1 MAKSVGQWVGTI
13 AGAAIGFFV
22 PGSYVALGAV
32 IGGAI
37 GGAIDPPKGPDI
49 VGPRVDD
56 LKVQTATYGA
66 IKPRAYG
73 TVMVSG
79 NVFWIEG
86 DQIREVSTTEEQQG
100 GKGGGGPE
108 VTTYSYYATFA
119 VGLCKGPIAG
129 IRRLWIGD
137 DLVYS
142 AVNAAD
148 SGAAAQQLVE
158 NALSNGESPIIWTLF
173 NGTDT
178 QGPSTR
184 MQADKGVGNVSSY
197 PGEAYLVFEDLNL
210 SKWSNTMV
218 RAQVKAEI
226 VVAGSYVVSDVE
238 MSTFPKYNELA
249 GYGGAV
255 WDQTRLIWA
264 GLFDDT
270 GITIISWMYRDPDG
284 YSVAIEFERQ
294 EFTYKKTLTNR
305 TIDRYAM
312 GGGFNQWF
320 NIYVMCQADEETLV
334 SVQGNIS
341 TPNDYTLGFHT
352 AGASVWWPA
361 VVTWAGL
368 PVVGYSVAHLGR
380 YFIGGNGYVFEVNQ
394 AGVIG
399 QSAAITTYWM
409 VASENYLFVL
419 TTQNLGLATTTIK
432 KLSKVDLSVVA
443 TYNQTTY
450 GQGSIQV
457 IDDDSFYTTGYSA
470 GTGNY
475 LYKWVG
481 GVVVSTTLV
490 GSSSSIASKN
500 FRVVDEAGR
509 IIFYTPQFWQSSSIP
524 APGIRM
530 AFPSMDDSAAKLR
543 DIITAEC
550 GLVGIAP
557 SDLSLATLTNSDV
570 RGFKIAA
577 VAAVRSGFDPLQA
590 AFPFDAYQAGYK
602 VKFVSRGGASIGS
615 IPEIDLGANSEGKS
629 QVLLPSSREMD
640 SQLPSKVSVVFL
652 NSSREYDSD
661 EQYAERLNVHSVAE
675 RRVELAIVLTPTEA
689 AKIADVLLAK
699 DWLERT
705 ALGPFVLPPTWA
717 HLEPSDVV
725 TISHRGAT
733 YEARITRI
741 EYRADGSLECSAVL
755 SSAATYTSSALGA
768 SPVVTV
774 PMLVGQA
781 GSTNA
786 YLLDIPRIREEQD
799 VPGMTYGLMGAA
811 SGWPGAA
818 LVRSDDSG
826 GSYQAVGST
835 NSRAQVF
842 TTTNALGAANSY
854 AVDNSSVL
862 NVTPYTPGATLA
874 SVTETQL
881 YAHSSLAAYGADGRW
896 EIVAFK
902 TVTDNTGSYTIKD
915 FLRGLYGTEANT
927 DDHVVGDNLI
937 MLGSAV
943 AWMGIPIATLG
954 VPRLY
959 RAITQGQSIDSAS
972 DIVDTYDGFNL
983 KPLSLVDFSGHRDY
997 SNLSWTA
1004 LAKRRTRWP
1013 VEAFSGVASPL
1024 GENAEA
1030 YELEIWDSS
1039 FSTLKRTITNL
1050 TTPSA
1055 SYTQAE
1061 QIADFGAAQST
1072 LYFCWYQISAVV
1084 GRGVPSY
1091 GSLTRNLSSD
1101 PYADSVVL
1109 LLHMDGT
1116 AGSNTFTDVT
1126 GKHTVTARG
1135 NASVSATS
1143 KFGSGALSLDG
1154 DTDYLELNSSS
1165 YLAFGTDDFTIEAFC
1180 SPTAYTNADNWILS
1194 NYAGSATGRFGFY
1207 LDTSGTVIAF
1217 RHADTT
1223 VITRTISPSAI
1234 GTGTYKHVAVTRV
1247 SGVLY
1252 LFVEG
1257 VLQGSG
1263 SAFTADLSSTAA
1275 CTIGNMSLT
1284 YSTLGELNGLVD
1296 EVRVTRGVG
1305 RWTASFTPPTAAYDI
1320 S

>member
-13 AGAAIGFFV
+13 AGAVIGFFV
-22 PGSYVALGAV
+22 PGSYVALGAA

-100 GKGGGGPE
+100 GKGGGGSE

-119 VGLCKGPIAG
+119 VGLCKGPITG

-137 DLVYS
+137 ELVYS
-142 AVNAAD
+142 SVNAAD
-148 SGAAAQQLVE
+148 SGAAAQQLAE
-158 NALSNGESPIIWTLF
+158 NALSTGESVVNWTLF

-184 MQADKGVGNVSSY
+184 MQADKGIGNVSSY
-197 PGEAYLVFEDLNL
+197 PGEAYLVIEDLNL

-226 VVAGSYVVSDVE
+226 VIAGAYAVSDVE
-238 MSTFPKYNELA
+238 MSKFPKYNELA
-249 GYGGAV
+249 GYGGAP
-255 WDQTRLIWA
+255 WQQTRLIWA
-264 GLFDDT
+264 GIFDDT

-294 EFTYKKTLTNR
+294 EFTYEKTLTNR
-305 TIDRYAM
+305 TIGRYEM

-320 NIYVMCQADEETLV
+320 NIYVMCQADEEMLV

-361 VVTWAGL
+361 IVTWAGL
-368 PVVGYSVAHLGR
+368 PVGGYSVTHLGR

-443 TYNQTTY
+443 TYSQTTY

-457 IDDDSFYTTGYSA
+457 IDDDSFYTTGYLA

-500 FRVVDEAGR
+500 FRVVDEDEKM
-509 IIFYTPQFWQSSSIP
+509 IFYTPQFWQSSSIP

-530 AFPSMDDSAAKLR
+530 SFQSLDDSAAKLR

-557 SDLSLATLTNSDV
+557 ADLSLATLTNSDV

-577 VAAVRSGFDPLQA
+577 VAAVRSNFDPLQA

-602 VKFVSRGGASIGS
+602 IKFVSRGGASIGS
-615 IPEIDLGANSEGKS
+615 IPEIDLGANADGRN
-629 QVLLPSSREMD
+629 QVLLPSAREMD

-652 NSSREYDSD
+652 NSAREYDSD
-661 EQYAERLNVHSVAE
+661 EQYAERLNVNSVAE

-705 ALGPFVLPPTWA
+705 ALGPFALPPTWA

-755 SSAATYTSSALGA
+755 SSAATYTSTALGA
-768 SPVVTV
+768 SPVITA
-774 PMLVGQA
+774 PLLVGQV

-786 YLLDIPRIREEQD
+786 YFLDIPRILENQD
-799 VPGMTYGLMGAA
+799 TTGIPFGLMGAA
-811 SGWPGAA
+811 GGWPGGA
-818 LVRSDDSG
+818 LVSSDDSG
-826 GSYQAVGST
+826 NSFQAVAST
-835 NSRAQVF
+835 NTRCNVF
-842 TTTNALGAANSY
+842 T
-854 AVDNSSVL
+854 AVDALSASGGYSIDGGQIL
-862 NVTPYTPGATLA
+862 NVTAFTPSATLA
-874 SVTETQL
+874 SVTFDQL
-881 YAHSSLAAYGADGRW
+881 YSMRSNLAAYGAEGRW

-902 TVTDNTGSYTIKD
+902 TVSGSAGSYALTD
-915 FLRGLYGTEANT
+915 FIRGLYGTELYSGT
-927 DDHVVGDNLI
+927 HVAGDLLI
-937 MLGSAV
+937 MLDGAITYANLPSA
-943 AWMGIPIATLG
+943 ARG

-959 RAITQGQSIDSAS
+959 RAVTQGQPLDSAP
-972 DIVDTYDGFNL
+972 DLTNTYQAIATKPVPVVDLGGWRE
-983 KPLSLVDFSGHRDY
+983 LVTRD
-997 SNLSWTA
+997 WTIDWQ
-1004 LAKRRTRWP
+1004 RRTRTP
-1013 VEAFSGVASPL
+1013 VTLFSGLAVPL
-1024 GENAEA
+1024 FESS
-1030 YELEIWDSS
+1030 ELYDVEIWTSG
-1039 FSTLKRTITNL
+1039 FGALKRTFSGL
-1050 TTPSA
+1050 TSA
-1055 SYTQAE
+1055 SVLYTGAQ
-1061 QIADFGAAQST
+1061 QTTDFGSAQIT
-1072 LYFCWYQISAVV
+1072 LSVRIYQLSSVV
-1084 GRGVPSY
+1084 GRGV
-1091 GSLTRNLSSD
+1091 
-1101 PYADSVVL
+1101 V
-1109 LLHMDGT
+1109 
-1116 AGSNTFTDVT
+1116 F
-1126 GKHTVTARG
+1126 
-1135 NASVSATS
+1135 
-1143 KFGSGALSLDG
+1143 
-1154 DTDYLELNSSS
+1154 
-1165 YLAFGTDDFTIEAFC
+1165 
-1180 SPTAYTNADNWILS
+1180 
-1194 NYAGSATGRFGFY
+1194 
-1207 LDTSGTVIAF
+1207 SGTVSRSVNNPDPYIDQVIFASHFNGTDGSTTFIDEKGSTFTATGTPTISTTQSRFGGASGKFLGTSGYIATNSTYNLGTSDF
-1217 RHADTT
+1217 TLDFFVHQASDVAGGYESRILQFGTATDGTDGFEVGKMSAENGLRLRNGYSSLVGAGPFSLGAQTHVVVQRSSGVTKLAVGGIWSTTGLTLSTSAAKSLYIGTMAGSWVQNTT
-1223 VITRTISPSAI
+1223 VYIDDLRLTLASRYTM
-1234 GTGTYKHVAVTRV
+1234 GTT
-1247 SGVLY
+1247 
-1252 LFVEG
+1252 
-1257 VLQGSG
+1257 
-1263 SAFTADLSSTAA
+1263 
-1275 CTIGNMSLT
+1275 
-1284 YSTLGELNGLVD
+1284 
-1296 EVRVTRGVG
+1296 
-1305 RWTASFTPPTAAYDI
+1305 FTPPTTEFPNP
-1320 S
+1320 